1 MYGFEA
7 TADDLEVVLRV
18 NFLRLKTVEEIAF
31 EALAERLLPTINQAR
46 VEKEALKHAN
56 DLEGQTQAAHREIEV
71 QLVESGVL
79 EAIDL
84 RHENWTEE
92 GDGEAPVTQVLVQL
106 AITFVPAGTPVA
118 DIVSALERNV
128 ASAISMGMLTGDGP
142 ATVSEYSV
150 SVQAKDEVERAAFA
164 EAVG

>member
-7 TADDLEVVLRV
+7 TAEDLEVVLRV

-31 EALAERLLPTINQAR
+31 ETLAERLLPTINQAR
-46 VEKEALKHAN
+46 VEKAALKHAN

-71 QLVESGVL
+71 QLAESGVL
-79 EAIDL
+79 EAIDVW
-84 RHENWTEE
+84 HENGTEHC
-92 GDGEAPVTQVLVQL
+92 DGEAPFTQVLVQL
-106 AITFVPAGTPVA
+106 AITYVPAGTPVA
-118 DIVSALERNV
+118 DIVCALERNV
-128 ASAISMGMLTGDGP
+128 ASAISLGMLTGDGP

-150 SVQAKDEVERAAFA
+150 SVQAQDEVEGAASA